1 MCHKHI
7 SRLGFNSH
15 LYYIVIYHK
24 SVLNSI
30 TCRFFLLSST
40 CFSILFGISISGS
53 PLRDTGRYFLPFSLS
68 RPPPN
73 PKKGG
78 GPGATT
84 LIKAKLLD
92 LKFKALF
99 TFKNSSSEIL
109 LICQGYS
116 FESAEYLKHLA
127 LNQLN
132 C

>member
-1 MCHKHI
+1 MQI
-7 SRLGFNSH
+7 
-15 LYYIVIYHK
+15 
-24 SVLNSI
+24 
-30 TCRFFLLSST
+30 FLLSST

-53 PLRDTGRYFLPFSLS
+53 PLRDTGRYFLPFSFSRPLQLASTHNTGRYFLPFSLS